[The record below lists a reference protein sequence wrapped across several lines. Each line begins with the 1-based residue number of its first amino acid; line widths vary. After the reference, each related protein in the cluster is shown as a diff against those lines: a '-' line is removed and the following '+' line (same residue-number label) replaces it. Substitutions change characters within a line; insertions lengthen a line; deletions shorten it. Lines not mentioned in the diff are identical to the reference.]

1 MLKSNIAVQFNNFHP
16 SQNTKNFVDSVIQSI
31 QDELPSGA
39 TVRATFTKQKNVV
52 KGMLQIGSYSGPLF
66 AVASA
71 EGLKEVTF
79 RLVEQIRRRMDKWKS
94 RRHERRALR
103 HLNVKEEAVDE
114 NRFS

>member
-1 MLKSNIAVQFNNFHP
+1 MLKSNVAVQFNNFHP
-16 SQNTKNFVDSVIQSI
+16 SENTKNFVGSVIENI
-31 QDELPSGA
+31 QGELPAGS
-39 TVRATFTKQKNVV
+39 TVRATFTKQKNIV

-103 HLNVKEEAVDE
+103 HLNIKDEAILE
-114 NRFS
+114 GR